1 MRQKKTSIRNKIL
14 ISIIL
19 TTLLTTLGIA
29 AVFYYKSA
37 QMIEDN
43 YILVLQ
49 KRISALT
56 DTIDGMLQDVCNI
69 TINAACDDEVEE
81 KVIDYLQNED
91 EKKLE
96 EISEILRLYC
106 KENDAISSMYLLIP
120 DKNQVITSRDYP
132 VYRSDFNQEKQE
144 EFIKNVEENSGP
156 VILEDL
162 MNPDEKVLSFAE
174 TVEDE
179 DHNIIGYI
187 CSNIKER
194 RLYYDYIDDVKNTNR
209 LSVYLLSKEQVLTST
224 EALSM
229 GENFANQSKSEENE
243 AVLKSDADA
252 AGEDRENIYL
262 YCRGAFSGC
271 GIFAQVERKELLGD
285 LRSMRKYVIGVV
297 AVALFLSGFLA
308 LNFTKLV
315 YEPVKRLTKAMK
327 KVSEGELDTRVQV
340 SSQDETALMAAE
352 FNRMLDQIQELIQRI
367 VEEENA
373 KKDAEL
379 EALQYQITPHFMYN
393 TLNSIKCAAMIK
405 GEQELA
411 GVIEDFTEL
420 LQTCIS
426 KKGTFL
432 TVADEMQILKNY
444 IHLQEFRN
452 GEEIQVEYNIMQE
465 AEQCMI
471 PRLILQPLV
480 ENAMLHGFD
489 LKKQQGML
497 RISAC
502 VQQDKLYLE
511 VADNGRGMSK
521 EQIHQLLTSQ
531 VKKTKGLT
539 AVGIPNVRDRLKLY
553 YGNEAKLS
561 YQSSS
566 EGTRAMIYLPVS
578 KVGEEG

>member
-452 GEEIQVEYNIMQE
+452 GEEIQVEYDITQE

>member
-1 MRQKKTSIRNKIL
+1 MSRKKTSIRNKIL
-14 ISIIL
+14 ISIII

-29 AVFYYKSA
+29 AMFYYKSA

-43 YILVLQ
+43 YISALQ
-49 KRISALT
+49 KQINALT

-69 TINAACDDEVEE
+69 TINVACDDEVEE
-81 KVIDYLQNED
+81 KVMDYLRNED
-91 EKKLE
+91 EKELE
-96 EISEILRLYC
+96 EISGILRLYC
-106 KENDAISSMYLLIP
+106 KENDTISSMYLLIP
-120 DKNQVITSRDYP
+120 NKNQVITSRDYP
-132 VYRSDFNQEKQE
+132 VYRSNFNQKKQE
-144 EFIKNVEENSGP
+144 KFIKTVEENSGP
-156 VILEDL
+156 VVLEDL
-162 MNPDEKVLSFAE
+162 MNPDEKVLSFVE
-174 TVEDE
+174 TIEDT

-194 RLYYDYIDDVKNTNR
+194 RLYYDYIDDIKNAKKIN
-209 LSVYLLSKEQVLTST
+209 VYLMNKELILTST
-224 EALSM
+224 EVASM
-229 GENFANQSKSEENE
+229 GEKFENKSSTEEKEN
-243 AVLKSDADA
+243 VLKSDTDA
-252 AGEDRENIYL
+252 TGEDKENIYL
-262 YCRGAFSGC
+262 YCKGAFSGC
-271 GIFAQVERKELLGD
+271 GIFAQVERKELLSD
-285 LRSMRKYVIGVV
+285 FRSIRKYVIGVV
-297 AVALFLSGFLA
+297 VGALFLSIFLA

-340 SSQDETALMAAE
+340 ISKDETAIMAAE
-352 FNRMLDQIQELIQRI
+352 FNCMLDQIQELIQRI

-393 TLNSIKCAAMIK
+393 TLNSIRCAAMIK

-426 KKGTFL
+426 KKGAFL
-432 TVADEMQILKNY
+432 TVAEEVQILKNY

-452 GEEIQVEYNIMQE
+452 GEKFQVEYVVTQE

-489 LKKQQGML
+489 LKKQQGIL
-497 RISAC
+497 KISAC
-502 VQQDKLYLE
+502 IQQNKLYLE

-553 YGNEAKLS
+553 YGNEAKLA
-561 YQSSS
+561 YQSSN

>member
-132 VYRSDFNQEKQE
+132 VYRSNFNREKQD
-144 EFIKNVEENSGP
+144 EFIKSVEENSGP

-194 RLYYDYIDDVKNTNR
+194 RLYYDYIDDIKNTNR
-209 LSVYLLSKEQVLTST
+209 LSVYLLNKEQVLTST

-271 GIFAQVERKELLGD
+271 GIFAQIERKELLGD

-308 LNFTKLV
+308 LNFAKLV

-327 KVSEGELDTRVQV
+327 KVSEGELDTRVQL

>member
-1 MRQKKTSIRNKIL
+1 MRQKRNSIRNKIL
-14 ISIIL
+14 ISIII
-19 TTLLTTLGIA
+19 TNLLTTLGIA
-29 AVFYYKSA
+29 TALYYKSA
-37 QMIEDN
+37 QMIENN

-49 KRISALT
+49 NRITALI
-56 DTIDGMLQDVCNI
+56 DSIDGMLQDVCNI

-81 KVIDYLQNED
+81 KIIDYLQDED
-91 EKKLE
+91 EKELE

-106 KENDAISSMYLLIP
+106 KENDVISSMNVLIP
-120 DKNQVITSRDYP
+120 KKNQIITSRDYP
-132 VYRSDFNQEKQE
+132 VYRSNFNQEKQD
-144 EFIKNVEENSGP
+144 EFIKNVEKNSGP

-162 MNPDEKVLSFAE
+162 INPDEKVLCFAE
-174 TVEDE
+174 PIEDE

-187 CSNIKER
+187 CLNIKER
-194 RLYYDYIDDVKNTNR
+194 RLYYDYIDDINNTNK
-209 LSVYLLSKEQVLTST
+209 LCIYLLNNEYVLTST
-224 EALSM
+224 ERMSI
-229 GENFANQSKSEENE
+229 GEKFAIRSKSEEKE
-243 AVLKSDADA
+243 AVLKSEADA
-252 AGEDRENIYL
+252 SGEDRDNIYL
-262 YCRGAFSGC
+262 HCRGAFSGC
-271 GIFAQVERKELLGD
+271 SIFAQIERKELLGD

-297 AVALFLSGFLA
+297 AVALFLSVFLA
-308 LNFTKLV
+308 LNFTKIV

-340 SSQDETALMAAE
+340 SSQDETAIMAKE
-352 FNRMLDQIQELIQRI
+352 FNSMLDQIQELIQRI

-393 TLNSIKCAAMIK
+393 TLNSIKCAALIK

-411 GVIEDFTEL
+411 ERIEDFTEL

-432 TVADEMQILKNY
+432 TVADEIQILKNY

-452 GEEIQVEYNIMQE
+452 GEEIQVEYDIMQE
-465 AEQCMI
+465 AEQCMV

-489 LKKQQGML
+489 LKKQQGIL
-497 RISAC
+497 IISAY
-502 VQQDKLYLE
+502 VQQYKLYLE

-531 VKKTKGLT
+531 EKKTKGLT
-539 AVGIPNVRDRLKLY
+539 AVGISNVRDRLSLY
-553 YGNEAKLS
+553 YGNKAELS

-566 EGTRAMIYLPVS
+566 EGTRAMIYLPIS
-578 KVGEEG
+578 KVGGEG